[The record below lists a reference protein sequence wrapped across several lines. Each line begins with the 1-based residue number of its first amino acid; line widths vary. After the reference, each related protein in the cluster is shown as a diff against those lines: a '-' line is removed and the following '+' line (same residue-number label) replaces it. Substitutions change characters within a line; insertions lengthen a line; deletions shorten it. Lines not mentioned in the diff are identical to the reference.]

1 VRLQSHSICASVV
14 TRDSGVDLFLHYYKK
29 NKEVLPEPFKALQ
42 KDPLCGKESKDLLP
56 CTDQGVN
63 LLDQDLEV
71 YQCGVDP
78 PDLQE
83 ALIVGIA
90 PLLRAN

>member
-1 VRLQSHSICASVV
+1 LCDKS
-14 TRDSGVDLFLHYYKK
+14 
-29 NKEVLPEPFKALQ
+29 LPE
-42 KDPLCGKESKDLLP
+42 ESKDLLP
-56 CTDQGVN
+56 QQIKVLTPFDQVIE
-63 LLDQDLEV
+63 D
-71 YQCGVDP
+71 CISGVDP